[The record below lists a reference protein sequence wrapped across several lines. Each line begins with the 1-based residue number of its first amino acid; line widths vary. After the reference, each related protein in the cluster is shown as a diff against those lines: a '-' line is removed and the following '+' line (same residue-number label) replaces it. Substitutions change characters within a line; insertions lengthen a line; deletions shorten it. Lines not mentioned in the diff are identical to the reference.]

1 MLFRR
6 VRHAGAFHTW
16 LHLLPANS
24 FYLKR
29 TKLNLGFQSLQPVT
43 QTHPR
48 QLAKPCDEQAPA
60 LCVGQRVGLLGRV
73 STASLLLCASLTD
86 PTGRG
91 HCAQPAAGSIFVMYS
106 GFLSTDLCT
115 PPGLLVCSIPCVCLC
130 GGAGISFMLWV
141 MTQPSFALLLR
152 LLQL

>member
-1 MLFRR
+1 M
-6 VRHAGAFHTW
+6 
-16 LHLLPANS
+16 
-24 FYLKR
+24 
-29 TKLNLGFQSLQPVT
+29 T